1 LQNIFTLCYDD
12 PMNNTEFHLLFMYAK
27 RKAGSFRALA
37 EQVGAPSIASVQM
50 WAYNGVP
57 HKYRI
62 KMLELF
68 EEEFKKTQE
77 EPAQA

>member
-1 LQNIFTLCYDD
+1 MT
-12 PMNNTEFHLLFMYAK
+12 NNEFHLLFLFAK
-27 RKAGSFRALA
+27 NKAGTFKALA

-77 EPAQA
+77 EQAQA

>member
-1 LQNIFTLCYDD
+1 MCYDD
-12 PMNNTEFHLLFMYAK
+12 HMNNNEFHLLFMFAK
-27 RKAGSFRALA
+27 RKAGSFRELA
-37 EQVGAPSIASVQM
+37 EQVGAPSFSSVQM

-62 KMLELF
+62 KLIELF
-68 EEEFKKTQE
+68 GAEFKETQE